1 MEQFFLMCKPDELR
15 TIIREELSSLTK
27 SKTKQEPTNDD
38 EYLDINMASG
48 FLKLS
53 PHTLRRKAQKSEIP
67 CYKRNNKWLFLRKEL
82 IDYINQGKQLTH
94 SDL

>member
-27 SKTKQEPTNDD
+27 NKAKPEFKQNDD
-38 EYLDINMASG
+38 YLDINMASD

-82 IDYINQGKQLTH
+82 IDYVNKGKQLTY
-94 SDL
+94 DNL